1 MWSSAPSPYL
11 LLTRRISSL
20 PSFRPRFNTMSSPKE
35 YVLTLIQHTSC
46 PDCAL
51 LKNKIADVYVMSGLN
66 RGDES
71 KHWRVQIFSPP
82 WDREARKAD
91 FPSGFKEVDVPA
103 LKLEVGGRI
112 VTTTQAPAAI
122 SAVLTNL
129 KAMLLNR
136 ASNGEMAVEIE
147 RLIKT
152 TIDSSTGDYC
162 PVGTA

>member
-1 MWSSAPSPYL
+1 MSP
-11 LLTRRISSL
+11 
-20 PSFRPRFNTMSSPKE
+20 PKE
-35 YVLTLIQHTSC
+35 YVLTLVQHTSC

-71 KHWRVQIFSPP
+71 KHWRVQIYSPP

-112 VTTTQAPAAI
+112 VTTTRVPAAI

-136 ASNGEMAVEIE
+136 ASNGEMAVEVE
-147 RLIKT
+147 RLVKT

-162 PVGTA
+162 PMGAA

>member
-1 MWSSAPSPYL
+1 
-11 LLTRRISSL
+11 
-20 PSFRPRFNTMSSPKE
+20 
-35 YVLTLIQHTSC
+35 
-46 PDCAL
+46 

-129 KAMLLNR
+129 KTMLLNR
-136 ASNGEMAVEIE
+136 ASNGEMAVEVE
-147 RLIKT
+147 RLIKN

-162 PVGTA
+162 PVGAS